1 MEIVLKQLYT
11 ASGINP
17 EMMTVKANSE
27 EKHPECTGT
36 NLEEDDS
43 SLRQLY
49 GRHCSHSWTAVM
61 FPQSQCVH
69 EENASEIN
77 SSHRIHK
84 HLSLNKLIKSDFKG
98 SVMQRG
104 LQIEQCTVFIK
115 RAWGK
120 SNAVIKC

>member
-17 EMMTVKANSE
+17 EMIVLKANSE
-27 EKHPECTGT
+27 EKHPECKRT
-36 NLEEDDS
+36 NLERKMMCFKTTLDGCH
-43 SLRQLY
+43 Y
-49 GRHCSHSWTAVM
+49 SHSWTSAM
-61 FPQSQCVH
+61 FPQSHHVH

-98 SVMQRG
+98 SVMQQG
-104 LQIEQCTVFIK
+104 LQIEQCTVFITQ
-115 RAWGK
+115 A
-120 SNAVIKC
+120 